1 MCSKIFFLQANPA
14 VFEYFVNHPLI
25 SIGAIVLALGFLQIG
40 STFKKWIE
48 KTIKDDFI
56 SKSLMIISMIGLVF
70 LYLLIVYQF
79 NEN

>member
-1 MCSKIFFLQANPA
+1 MCSKIFFLQADTA
-14 VFEYFVNHPLI
+14 VFEYFLNHPLI

-40 STFKKWIE
+40 STFKKLIE
-48 KTIKDDFI
+48 RTIKDDFI

-79 NEN
+79 KEI

>member
-1 MCSKIFFLQANPA
+1 MCSKIFFLQADPV
-14 VFEYFVNHPLI
+14 VFEYFLNHPLI

-48 KTIKDDFI
+48 RIIKDDFI
-56 SKSLMIISMIGLVF
+56 SKSLIIISMIGLVF

-79 NEN
+79 REK

>member
-14 VFEYFVNHPLI
+14 VFGYFVNHPLI

-40 STFKKWIE
+40 STFKKLIE
-48 KTIKDDFI
+48 RTIKDDFI

-79 NEN
+79 KEI

>member
-79 NEN
+79 KEN

>member
-56 SKSLMIISMIGLVF
+56 SKSLIIISMIGLVF

-79 NEN
+79 REK

>member
-70 LYLLIVYQF
+70 LYLVIVYQF
-79 NEN
+79 KEN